1 MFDPISKAR
10 VAVVHELNAYA
21 LCCLRAPL
29 GPERLGAT
37 RANDWQKASL
47 ISARRLTRNHGDWEI

>member
-10 VAVVHELNAYA
+10 VGVVHELNAYA

-29 GPERLGAT
+29 GPERLE
-37 RANDWQKASL
+37 ANDWQKAPL
-47 ISARRLTRNHGDWEI
+47 VSAGRLTRNHGDWEI